1 MLLDDP
7 VEIGDAEMGG
17 DGGDGVAPSSA
28 AVAMRAAPLLTEAGG
43 APGPA
48 VGQQAQ
54 SSFASSGML
63 RHWADDEAA
72 AAVAGTVVVA
82 APSCCSPGWPQLW
95 SIVVMDTVNVIIV
108 TLSLPDM
115 AAAFFNGGVDPCAGG
130 AGRDAPACQEALG
143 KFANLMTLLGLVS
156 ALLNF
161 GLGPLI
167 GAAADRLGTKPLFVA
182 STLAKFVTGDFVA
195 SREADIRPLDRR
207 ANATRAP
214 QCHLRR
220 LGAAFALEGI
230 VAPLLAVLLTPK
242 SAAMVVL
249 ALGCAVLVTAV
260 VCLPGSPSAGAT
272 ASVRPPACLPGVPRQ
287 QRIGQQ
293 LRGLLKLFAH
303 PKYRLVVLLS
313 LIGGALEAGFASI
326 WFLYLKEKFGM
337 TLQTMA
343 PILSL
348 TTLSNLV
355 AQIWLIKPLQRRFG
369 LKGVISMAFLSGIV
383 TCTGYL
389 LAPTPGAL
397 LLVAV
402 LSGLGGLADPGITAV
417 ITNLA
422 SADEG
427 ELGMT
432 LGAAFSVGSISSI
445 VGPLLFRAL
454 FAGGFPGLPFVFA
467 IATDV
472 LAVFVLSRVP
482 SNLFPSVP

>member
-1 MLLDDP
+1 VL
-7 VEIGDAEMGG
+7 
-17 DGGDGVAPSSA
+17 
-28 AVAMRAAPLLTEAGG
+28 
-43 APGPA
+43 
-48 VGQQAQ
+48 
-54 SSFASSGML
+54 
-63 RHWADDEAA
+63 
-72 AAVAGTVVVA
+72 
-82 APSCCSPGWPQLW
+82 
-95 SIVVMDTVNVIIV
+95 MDTVNVIIV

-143 KFANLMTLLGLVS
+143 KFAGLTTLLGLVS

-161 GLGPLI
+161 GLGPVI
-167 GAAADRLGTKPLFVA
+167 GAAADRLGTKLLFVA
-182 STLAKFVTGDFVA
+182 STLAKFVTGLFFA
-195 SREADIRPLDRR
+195 GLALG
-207 ANATRAP
+207 
-214 QCHLRR
+214 HLSIYYVLISTEVMALLPSKLTYGLWIVERTPPGYRSVTFAR
-220 LGAAFALEGI
+220 LGAATALEGI

-260 VCLPGSPSAGAT
+260 VFLPGSPGAGAS
-272 ASVRPPACLPGVPRQ
+272 ASGRPPASLPGAPRQ
-287 QRIGQQ
+287 QRVGQQ

-369 LKGVISMAFLSGIV
+369 LKGIISMAFLSGIV

-397 LLVAV
+397 LLVAAV
-402 LSGLGGLADPGITAV
+402 SGLGSLADPGITAV

-482 SNLFPSVP
+482 SNLFPSTP